1 MRVIVVGGG
10 IMGLSTA
17 FALRNAGHRV
27 ALYEQGSIPNPH
39 GSSVDQ
45 HRLIRHPYGPMT
57 GYARLI
63 NPALAAWDRMW
74 SGLGQRLM
82 HQTGTLMLAR
92 DDLSWVE
99 DSLRDADALGIE
111 HQRLTPSAL
120 TDRAPML
127 RADGVELAAWVNSGG
142 VLMARDI
149 VAALGT
155 HLLMNGVTV
164 NTNTPVVDIDPVRG
178 SIVLEDGS
186 RARADAV
193 VVAAGPW
200 VRSLFPPAV
209 GRVKPSRQVV
219 MYLEPPQAHKAAWA
233 NAPMVLDIHG
243 AGGIYAVPPVAG
255 TGLKIGDH
263 SFSMKGH
270 PDRNRGVKEGEVN
283 ALFEACRSRIK
294 DLDEYTIASATS
306 CFYTVQKEERFV
318 LEPIEKAVLM
328 TGFSGHGFKFGALM
342 GELASGLI
350 AGRIEPNEATALA
363 AGEVGNLTE
372 IDSITNR
379 CLG

>member
-1 MRVIVVGGG
+1 
-10 IMGLSTA
+10 MGLSTA

-27 ALYEQGSIPNPH
+27 ALYEQGAIPNPQ

-45 HRLIRHPYGPMT
+45 HRLIRHPYGPLG

-63 NPALAAWDRMW
+63 NPALAAWERMW
-74 SGLGQRLM
+74 SGLGRRLM

-99 DSLRDADALGIE
+99 DSLNDMDALGID
-111 HQRLTPSAL
+111 HQRLTPADL
-120 TDRAPML
+120 NIRAPML
-127 RADGVELAAWVNSGG
+127 RTDGVELAAWVNSGG

-149 VAALGT
+149 VASLAT

-200 VRSLFPPAV
+200 VRSLCPPAV

-219 MYLEPPQAHKAAWA
+219 MYLEPPDNQTAAWA

-270 PDRNRGVKEGEVN
+270 PDRNRDVKEGEVN

-294 DLDEYTIASATS
+294 DLDDYTVASATT
-306 CFYTVQKEERFV
+306 CFYTVEKEERFV
-318 LEPIEKAVLM
+318 LESIDKAILM

-342 GELASGLI
+342 GELAAGLI
-350 AGRIEPNEATALA
+350 TGRIEPHEATALA
-363 AGEVGNLTE
+363 AGQVGNPTE